1 VGSEL
6 ARVRERV
13 TVLVAMAA
21 NAAIAIVK
29 AIAGV
34 LTGSAALLAEAAHS
48 FADTANQVLLLTSLE
63 LGRRPADEEHPF
75 GHGKDRFF
83 WSFLAA
89 VVIFLAGA
97 VFSIGQGVLELVRR
111 QEEGSFGI
119 AYATLAFAF
128 VAESISLA
136 RAVVQTRGDAARRNL
151 SFFAYVR
158 RTTEPAAKTV
168 LYEDTVAVTGVLVA
182 ALGIALHQ
190 LTGNVA
196 WDAAAAIVVGVI
208 LVYVAVTLGRNFRA
222 LLIGA
227 GAPPDERER
236 LREVLC
242 GHEEVTDVLDLR
254 TMYVGPGALL
264 VAARID
270 LAPGIES
277 ERVEELSSQLDR
289 ELRDAVGDVRQVF
302 LDPTSRNGS
311 ASRLGGRRGGSG
323 IVTDN
328 RREGEH
334 PDGR

>member
-1 VGSEL
+1 
-6 ARVRERV
+6 VRERV

-111 QEEGSFGI
+111 QEEGFFGI